1 MKKCKFNGCN
11 RDHAAKG
18 YCKTHYT
25 QLWNKRPITKIKKVE
40 AIIPGTKCKADG
52 CTRLCAAKG
61 YCKAHHRQW
70 KQNRSTKEIRKTVLG
85 QIGCKIC
92 DNKHWAKGY
101 CRRHYDQKTRSGYAR
116 KYFVTN
122 PNKFTFKDNIC
133 EIELYDK
140 DGNVKAKAIIDK
152 DDYEKC
158 KNIKW
163 GLQSGRCQY
172 VKNVKAGFLHH
183 HIWGKKVQLD
193 HINRDKLD
201 CRKSNL
207 REATCQQNAQNR
219 GMMSNNTSGITGVRW
234 SKRLQKWR
242 VQIFINGK
250 NKHLGLFH
258 DKNDA
263 ITARNNAVKKY
274 HRSFGLT
281 LER

>member
-25 QLWNKRPITKIKKVE
+25 QLWNNRPITKIKKVAE
-40 AIIPGTKCKADG
+40 VKPGTKCKV
-52 CTRLCAAKG
+52 CNKPYAAKG
-61 YCKAHHRQW
+61 YCKTHYRQW
-70 KQNRSTKEIRKTVLG
+70 KQWGFTKKIRETILG
-85 QIGCKIC
+85 QIGCKVNGC
-92 DNKHWAKGY
+92 ENKHSAKGY
-101 CRRHYDQKTRSGYAR
+101 CKRHHSQIYHYGKIKRYTTRD
-116 KYFVTN
+116 

-140 DGNVKAKAIIDK
+140 DGNIKAKAIIDK

-193 HINRDKLD
+193 HINRNKLD

-242 VQIFINGK
+242 AQIFINGK

-258 DKNDA
+258 YKNDA
-263 ITARNNAVKKY
+263 IIARNNAVKK
-274 HRSFGLT
+274 HFRTFGHLMD
-281 LER
+281 